1 MRFPRILAPAAGLVF
16 AAGLTAQTPGPTT
29 GGSAP
34 APSSPTTGGFVP
46 TGGAAPRPMVI
57 FPTNP
62 GGMPTGTT
70 TPAPV
75 VASGI
80 FPTQVI
86 DVTGIPAAINLT
98 GRQQME
104 LNTLTQKLQA
114 QFQPEYDRLSGL
126 QADQQAAQR
135 EQLNREYTAAW
146 FNSARNVFTADQLAR
161 YQQLQ
166 FQFGGFN
173 SLNDPVAQK
182 ALSLT
187 DAQVAQL
194 KQDVAWAAQQ
204 QAAIQQAART
214 NQARALELS
223 NAFTTASEQRLNK
236 LLTPAQQQTFAQ
248 LAGNRIAFPPIFP
261 AATGTTGTTGT
272 ATPGVTTIPGRTGLG
287 GSPLPTPGAIG
298 PTRPTPLTPGAP
310 GPTTGGTA
318 TPPVGPTTGGPAPA
332 PGPTTGG
339 TRPGGGPTTGG
350 TVPGGPGSP
359 TPPKR

>member
-1 MRFPRILAPAAGLVF
+1 M
-16 AAGLTAQTPGPTT
+16 
-29 GGSAP
+29 
-34 APSSPTTGGFVP
+34 
-46 TGGAAPRPMVI
+46 
-57 FPTNP
+57 
-62 GGMPTGTT
+62 
-70 TPAPV
+70 
-75 VASGI
+75 
-80 FPTQVI
+80 
-86 DVTGIPAAINLT
+86 
-98 GRQQME
+98 
-104 LNTLTQKLQA
+104 
-114 QFQPEYDRLSGL
+114 
-126 QADQQAAQR
+126 
-135 EQLNREYTAAW
+135 
-146 FNSARNVFTADQLAR
+146 FTADQLAR

-298 PTRPTPLTPGAP
+298 PTRPTPLTPGAAGADDRRHRDP
-310 GPTTGGTA
+310 
-318 TPPVGPTTGGPAPA
+318 TGGPDDGRAG
-332 PGPTTGG
+332 PGARSDDRRHAARRRADHGRNGPGRTGKPDAAEEVIA
-339 TRPGGGPTTGG
+339 TEDEARPRPGRGRASFLTAGGASRTPL
-350 TVPGGPGSP
+350 VLGS
-359 TPPKR
+359 T